1 MRHDYPSDP
10 VWSVKDGACGAV
22 FGTRKKPFRRAPI
35 RCAIVLPYHSAY
47 GTAHESTT
55 ACAQRLVPV
64 GYESASSFDHYEKRK
79 NQTNPSP
86 WPTGLIFGFVWFGTA
101 IAAEDE
107 HFCRKGNF
115 ILDKCRLNTICYCV
129 KYNQGSLKQNYP
141 LESSLFQNYLFQK
154 NCQLYHNRKT
164 LCRKRYFPHRNLANE
179 N

>member
-47 GTAHESTT
+47 GTAHGSTT

-115 ILDKCRLNTICYCV
+115 ILDKSRLI
-129 KYNQGSLKQNYP
+129 
-141 LESSLFQNYLFQK
+141 
-154 NCQLYHNRKT
+154 
-164 LCRKRYFPHRNLANE
+164 
-179 N
+179 

>member
-47 GTAHESTT
+47 GTAHGSTT

-115 ILDKCRLNTICYCV
+115 ILDKSRL
-129 KYNQGSLKQNYP
+129 
-141 LESSLFQNYLFQK
+141 
-154 NCQLYHNRKT
+154 RKI
-164 LCRKRYFPHRNLANE
+164 
-179 N
+179 

>member
-47 GTAHESTT
+47 GTAHGSTT

-115 ILDKCRLNTICYCV
+115 ILDKCRLNGVQYERPLAAAHSVRHRYPAPTRD
-129 KYNQGSLKQNYP
+129 QGSRIRVRKG
-141 LESSLFQNYLFQK
+141 
-154 NCQLYHNRKT
+154 NREQT
-164 LCRKRYFPHRNLANE
+164 RL
-179 N
+179 